1 MRSNDLSSSIDAT
14 AATMSVADSF
24 VNNPMDNLG
33 RPPRAPCCTPMPTTT
48 SPTVSRALLESTPLI
63 FGVVAFLVCAFV
75 TPDRLDSDF
84 LNAAV
89 QIIPFLLLALAL
101 ETRLL
106 SLAER
111 PARAVDEPETNTD
124 RLLVAVIRFGRRVGA
139 IYAVVM
145 LIWAETA
152 GLIALDSHGDHRW
165 LGPYLL
171 AAIVA
176 GMVIVGTAALLPR
189 R

>member
-1 MRSNDLSSSIDAT
+1 
-14 AATMSVADSF
+14 
-24 VNNPMDNLG
+24 
-33 RPPRAPCCTPMPTTT
+33 MPTTT
-48 SPTVSRALLESTPLI
+48 SPTVWRALMESAPLI
-63 FGVVAFLVCAFV
+63 LGVIAFVVCAFV
-75 TPDRLDSDF
+75 APDRLDSDF

-106 SLAER
+106 SLTER
-111 PARAVDEPETNTD
+111 RADVEEPETNVD
-124 RLLVAVIRFGRRVGA
+124 RLLVAMIRFGRRVGA

-152 GLIALDSHGDHRW
+152 GLIALDSAGDHRW

-176 GMVIVGTAALLPR
+176 GMVIVGSAALLPR

>member
-1 MRSNDLSSSIDAT
+1 
-14 AATMSVADSF
+14 MSVAHSF
-24 VNNPMDNLG
+24 VNNPIDNRV
-33 RPPRAPCCTPMPTTT
+33 RPLPAPCCAPMPTTT
-48 SPTVSRALLESTPLI
+48 SPTVWRALLESAPLI
-63 FGVVAFLVCAFV
+63 LGVIAFILCAFL
-75 TPDRLDSDF
+75 TPVRLDSDF

-106 SLAER
+106 SLTER
-111 PARAVDEPETNTD
+111 RASTVDEPETNAE
-124 RLLVAVIRFGRRVGA
+124 RVLVTMIRFGRRLGA
-139 IYAVVM
+139 VYAVVM
-145 LIWAETA
+145 LIWAETS
-152 GLIALDSHGDHRW
+152 GLIALDSGGDHRW

-176 GMVIVGTAALLPR
+176 GMVIVGSAALLPR

>member
-1 MRSNDLSSSIDAT
+1 M
-14 AATMSVADSF
+14 
-24 VNNPMDNLG
+24 
-33 RPPRAPCCTPMPTTT
+33 APAKPNR
-48 SPTVSRALLESTPLI
+48 VLLALLESLPLTL
-63 FGVVAFLVCAFV
+63 GVVAFLVCAFT

-106 SLAER
+106 SLNEPRR
-111 PARAVDEPETNTD
+111 PVVEEPDTPGD
-124 RLLVAVIRFGRRVGA
+124 RMLVAMIRFGRRIGA

-145 LIWAETA
+145 LIGAETA
-152 GLIALDSHGDHRW
+152 GLIALDSRGDHQW
-165 LGPYLL
+165 LGQYLL

-176 GMVIVGTAALLPR
+176 GMVIVGSAALLPR

>member
-1 MRSNDLSSSIDAT
+1 MATSSSR
-14 AATMSVADSF
+14 SVW
-24 VNNPMDNLG
+24 
-33 RPPRAPCCTPMPTTT
+33 
-48 SPTVSRALLESTPLI
+48 RALLESAPLI
-63 FGVVAFLVCAFV
+63 LGVIAFLVCAFA

-106 SLAER
+106 SLNER
-111 PARAVDEPETNTD
+111 ARPQVDDGDTNAD
-124 RLLVAVIRFGRRVGA
+124 RVVVAMIRFGRRLGA
-139 IYAVVM
+139 VYAVVM

-152 GLIALDSHGDHRW
+152 GLIALDSGSPSSW

>member
-1 MRSNDLSSSIDAT
+1 MAAAVVGMLPAVSNRIIW
-14 AATMSVADSF
+14 
-24 VNNPMDNLG
+24 
-33 RPPRAPCCTPMPTTT
+33 
-48 SPTVSRALLESTPLI
+48 RALLESTPLVL
-63 FGVVAFLVCAFV
+63 GVVAFVVCA
-75 TPDRLDSDF
+75 TAAPHRLDDNF
-84 LNAAV
+84 LEAAV

-106 SLAER
+106 SLVERRGAE
-111 PARAVDEPETNTD
+111 VEEPETPVD
-124 RLLVAVIRFGRRVGA
+124 RLLVAMIRFGRRVGA

-152 GLIALDSHGDHRW
+152 GLIALDSRGEHYW

-176 GMVIVGTAALLPR
+176 GMVIVGAAALMPR

>member
-1 MRSNDLSSSIDAT
+1 
-14 AATMSVADSF
+14 
-24 VNNPMDNLG
+24 
-33 RPPRAPCCTPMPTTT
+33 MPTTT
-48 SPTVSRALLESTPLI
+48 SPTVWRALLESTPLI
-63 FGVVAFLVCAFV
+63 LGVVAFVVCAFAA
-75 TPDRLDSDF
+75 PDRMDSDF

-106 SLAER
+106 SLTERRAE
-111 PARAVDEPETNTD
+111 VEEPETNGE
-124 RLLVAVIRFGRRVGA
+124 RVLVTMIRFGRRLGA
-139 IYAVVM
+139 VYAVVM

>member
-1 MRSNDLSSSIDAT
+1 
-14 AATMSVADSF
+14 
-24 VNNPMDNLG
+24 
-33 RPPRAPCCTPMPTTT
+33 MPTTT
-48 SPTVSRALLESTPLI
+48 SPTVWRALLESAPLI
-63 FGVVAFLVCAFV
+63 LGVVAFVVCVFA
-75 TPDRLDSDF
+75 TPDRMDSDF

-106 SLAER
+106 SLTER
-111 PARAVDEPETNTD
+111 RAVDEPETGSE
-124 RLLVAVIRFGRRVGA
+124 RLLVAMIRFGRRLGA

-145 LIWAETA
+145 LIWAETS
-152 GLIALDSHGDHRW
+152 GLIALDSAGEHAW

>member
-1 MRSNDLSSSIDAT
+1 
-14 AATMSVADSF
+14 MSVAHSF

-33 RPPRAPCCTPMPTTT
+33 RPPSAPCCAAMANTT
-48 SPTVSRALLESTPLI
+48 SPTVWRALLESAPLVLGI
-63 FGVVAFLVCAFV
+63 VAFVVCALV
-75 TPDRLDSDF
+75 TPNRLDSDF

-106 SLAER
+106 SLTER
-111 PARAVDEPETNTD
+111 RAGPLDEPETNAD
-124 RLLVAVIRFGRRVGA
+124 RVLVTMIRFGRRVGA

-152 GLIALDSHGDHRW
+152 GLIALDSNGDHRW
-165 LGPYLL
+165 LGSYLL

-176 GMVIVGTAALLPR
+176 GMVIGGSAALMPR
-189 R
+189 Q

>member
-1 MRSNDLSSSIDAT
+1 MSNRI
-14 AATMSVADSF
+14 VW
-24 VNNPMDNLG
+24 
-33 RPPRAPCCTPMPTTT
+33 RA
-48 SPTVSRALLESTPLI
+48 VLESTPLVL
-63 FGVVAFLVCAFV
+63 GVIAFLVCVIAA
-75 TPDRLDSDF
+75 PHRLDDNF

-89 QIIPFLLLALAL
+89 QIVPFLLLALAL

-106 SLAER
+106 SLTER
-111 PARAVDEPETNTD
+111 RFEGDEVEEPETHVD
-124 RLLVAVIRFGRRVGA
+124 RLLVAMIRFGRRLGA

-152 GLIALDSHGDHRW
+152 GLIALDSAGEHHW

-176 GMVIVGTAALLPR
+176 GMVIVGAAALMPR

>member
-1 MRSNDLSSSIDAT
+1 M
-14 AATMSVADSF
+14 AATKPNRV
-24 VNNPMDNLG
+24 LL
-33 RPPRAPCCTPMPTTT
+33 
-48 SPTVSRALLESTPLI
+48 ALLESAPLTL
-63 FGVVAFLVCAFV
+63 GVVAFVVSAV
-75 TPDRLDSDF
+75 WSPHRLDANF
-84 LNAAV
+84 LEAAV

-106 SLAER
+106 SLNEPR
-111 PARAVDEPETNTD
+111 RRAQFDEPETRGD
-124 RLLVAVIRFGRRVGA
+124 QLVVAMIRFGRRLGA
-139 IYAVVM
+139 IYAVAM
-145 LIWAETA
+145 LIGAETA
-152 GLIALDSHGDHRW
+152 GMIALNSRGDHAW

>member
-1 MRSNDLSSSIDAT
+1 
-14 AATMSVADSF
+14 
-24 VNNPMDNLG
+24 
-33 RPPRAPCCTPMPTTT
+33 MPTTTT
-48 SPTVSRALLESTPLI
+48 SPTVWRALLESAPLI
-63 FGVVAFLVCAFV
+63 LGVIAFVVCVFV

-106 SLAER
+106 SLTER
-111 PARAVDEPETNTD
+111 RTDVDEPETNAD
-124 RLLVAVIRFGRRVGA
+124 RVLVTMIRFGRRLGA

-145 LIWAETA
+145 LIWAETS
-152 GLIALDSHGDHRW
+152 GLIALDSRGDHRW

-176 GMVIVGTAALLPR
+176 GMVIVGTAALMPR

>member
-1 MRSNDLSSSIDAT
+1 
-14 AATMSVADSF
+14 MSVAHSF
-24 VNNPMDNLG
+24 VNNPMDNRSVPAM
-33 RPPRAPCCTPMPTTT
+33 RPPRTPCCAAMST
-48 SPTVSRALLESTPLI
+48 SSSRIIWRALLESAPLVL
-63 FGVVAFLVCAFV
+63 GVVAFLVCAFA
-75 TPDRLDSDF
+75 TPTRLDSDF

-106 SLAER
+106 SLTERRAEQY
-111 PARAVDEPETNTD
+111 DEPETNVD
-124 RLLVAVIRFGRRVGA
+124 RMLVGMIRFGRRIGA
-139 IYAVVM
+139 VYAVVM

-152 GLIALDSHGDHRW
+152 GLIALDGDGDATW

-171 AAIVA
+171 GAIVA
-176 GMVIVGTAALLPR
+176 GMVIVGAAALLPR

>member
-1 MRSNDLSSSIDAT
+1 
-14 AATMSVADSF
+14 
-24 VNNPMDNLG
+24 
-33 RPPRAPCCTPMPTTT
+33 MPTTT
-48 SPTVSRALLESTPLI
+48 SPTVWRALLESAPLI
-63 FGVVAFLVCAFV
+63 LGVVAFVVCAFV
-75 TPDRLDSDF
+75 APDRLDSDF

-106 SLAER
+106 SLTER
-111 PARAVDEPETNTD
+111 RGRALDEPETNAD
-124 RLLVAVIRFGRRVGA
+124 RLLVAMIRFGRRVGA

-152 GLIALDSHGDHRW
+152 GLVALDSHGDHRW

>member
-1 MRSNDLSSSIDAT
+1 
-14 AATMSVADSF
+14 
-24 VNNPMDNLG
+24 
-33 RPPRAPCCTPMPTTT
+33 MPTTT
-48 SPTVSRALLESTPLI
+48 SPTVWRALLESTPLI
-63 FGVVAFLVCAFV
+63 LGVVAFVVCVIV
-75 TPDRLDSDF
+75 TPERMDSDF

-106 SLAER
+106 SLTER
-111 PARAVDEPETNTD
+111 HGGVVEEPETNTD
-124 RLLVAVIRFGRRVGA
+124 RLLVTIIRFGRRLGA

-152 GLIALDSHGDHRW
+152 GLIALDSAGPHRW

>member
-1 MRSNDLSSSIDAT
+1 M
-14 AATMSVADSF
+14 
-24 VNNPMDNLG
+24 G
-33 RPPRAPCCTPMPTTT
+33 TT
-48 SPTVSRALLESTPLI
+48 SPTIRRALLESAPLI
-63 FGVVAFLVCAFV
+63 LGVIAFLVCAFAA
-75 TPDRLDSDF
+75 PKRLDSDL

-106 SLAER
+106 SLTER
-111 PARAVDEPETNTD
+111 RADVDDAETNVE
-124 RLLVAVIRFGRRVGA
+124 RVLVAMIRFGRRIGA
-139 IYAVVM
+139 VYAVVM

-152 GLIALDSHGDHRW
+152 GLIALDSTGDDRW
-165 LGPYLL
+165 LGPYLI

>member
-1 MRSNDLSSSIDAT
+1 
-14 AATMSVADSF
+14 
-24 VNNPMDNLG
+24 
-33 RPPRAPCCTPMPTTT
+33 MPTTT
-48 SPTVSRALLESTPLI
+48 SPTVWRALLESAPLI
-63 FGVVAFLVCAFV
+63 LGVVAFVVCSFAA
-75 TPDRLDSDF
+75 PDRMDSDF

-106 SLAER
+106 SLTER
-111 PARAVDEPETNTD
+111 RGGTLDEPETNTD
-124 RLLVAVIRFGRRVGA
+124 RLLVAMIRFGRRVGA

-152 GLIALDSHGDHRW
+152 GLIALDSRGDHGW

-176 GMVIVGTAALLPR
+176 GMVIVGAAALLPR

>member
-1 MRSNDLSSSIDAT
+1 
-14 AATMSVADSF
+14 MSTRIV
-24 VNNPMDNLG
+24 P
-33 RPPRAPCCTPMPTTT
+33 
-48 SPTVSRALLESTPLI
+48 RALLQSTPLI
-63 FGVVAFLVCAFV
+63 LGVIAFVVCAFAA
-75 TPDRLDSDF
+75 PHRLDDNF

-111 PARAVDEPETNTD
+111 RGPEVDDPETNVD
-124 RLLVAVIRFGRRVGA
+124 RLLVGMIRFGRRVGA

-152 GLIALDSHGDHRW
+152 GLIALDSSGDHHW

-171 AAIVA
+171 AALVA
-176 GMVIVGTAALLPR
+176 GMVIVGAAALVPR

>member
-1 MRSNDLSSSIDAT
+1 
-14 AATMSVADSF
+14 
-24 VNNPMDNLG
+24 
-33 RPPRAPCCTPMPTTT
+33 MPTTT
-48 SPTVSRALLESTPLI
+48 SPTVWRALAESAPLVL
-63 FGVVAFLVCAFV
+63 GVVAFVVCAV
-75 TPDRLDSDF
+75 AAPDRMDSDF

-106 SLAER
+106 SLTER
-111 PARAVDEPETNTD
+111 RVVDEPETAGE
-124 RLLVAVIRFGRRVGA
+124 RLLVAMIRFGRRVGA

-145 LIWAETA
+145 LIWAETS
-152 GLIALDSHGDHRW
+152 GLIALDSSGAHGW